1 MRINIAGAWVGNAGI
16 YTVSTQ
22 YVPSI
27 YTAVVYTVSV
37 QCRVWRQQPPSVV
50 SRPPG
55 GRLHTPIQCPV
66 AVVAMM
72 GIHIMSVRLTS
83 LLH

>member
-16 YTVSTQ
+16 YSVSTQ
-22 YVPSI
+22 YLHSI

-50 SRPPG
+50 PRPPG
-55 GRLHTPIQCPV
+55 GEGAYTYTVWH
-66 AVVAMM
+66 
-72 GIHIMSVRLTS
+72 
-83 LLH
+83 